1 MLLGVSCGA
10 GYFAYRYLG
19 QTFNIAVLL
28 VMTLLIFPSFYL
40 FLRTRRNVKAKRK
53 QIDRLN
59 GEKAVF
65 RTRAGEYSNLD
76 QASAFLLFV
85 NRIERI
91 INPEESVTRD
101 AGRVKND
108 MLTNDE
114 TRISPSESKSGETI
128 LRDFEVAEAALSGDY
143 QYDVFLS
150 FGRQDVLRDW
160 TRQQF
165 LPLLLFW
172 LQEELGRKP
181 SVWSGQFKLG
191 EDWDEVRRRALL
203 SSKCLVALLTPS
215 FFASAECRAVWATFV
230 NRARQNKLELFELI
244 VPAVLHENESFP
256 AEAMS
261 IQQIDFRDSFVLGD
275 AFRDSAG
282 YLTFQQKVK
291 ELSHVLAT
299 RIQRVPPFD
308 TNFPIVTADEV
319 DVTNP
324 ELKPKDVSLP
334 RLS

>member
-1 MLLGVSCGA
+1 MLLGVSFGA
-10 GYFAYRYLG
+10 GYFAYRFLG
-19 QTFNIAVLL
+19 QTFNTAGAVTTVSFILSSP
-28 VMTLLIFPSFYL
+28 TLFY
-40 FLRTRRNVKAKRK
+40 FTSRTIRSKRR
-53 QIDRLN
+53 QIEKLN
-59 GEKAVF
+59 GEEAVF
-65 RTRAGEYSNLD
+65 RTRAGEYANLD
-76 QASAFLLFV
+76 PATTFSLFV
-85 NRIERI
+85 NKIERI
-91 INPEESVTRD
+91 INPEESHDDRLISRTI
-101 AGRVKND
+101 K
-108 MLTNDE
+108 NDE
-114 TRISPSESKSGETI
+114 TVKLYPSESDSEEMV
-128 LRDFEVAEAALSGDY
+128 LRNFEVAEAAASVDY

-150 FGRQDVLRDW
+150 FGRQDFLRDW